1 MLLEGHVS
9 IKQLRGMPSVMPL
22 MNNGGEIQI
31 LTAWPKTLKLCDML
45 LLMQE
50 NKIYS
55 LKNPMIKVH

>member
-31 LTAWPKTLKLCDML
+31 LTA
-45 LLMQE
+45 
-50 NKIYS
+50 
-55 LKNPMIKVH
+55 